1 MTKYVSLKLY
11 NYKVHTGYFDCVMNA
26 TAWKVNVANMFVM
39 CSYGVKYS
47 KKITANYNSFW
58 EMYQSKV
65 YSHHVKNVWISSS
78 TLFLVFWWIELAI
91 LRSHRQGYQN
101 FILNFEDTRKR
112 KQIKQSMLL
121 TFLWLLK
128 IVRPSDWKYK
138 KRDYKIYPWIS

>member
-1 MTKYVSLKLY
+1 M
-11 NYKVHTGYFDCVMNA
+11 
-26 TAWKVNVANMFVM
+26 
-39 CSYGVKYS
+39 
-47 KKITANYNSFW
+47 
-58 EMYQSKV
+58 
-65 YSHHVKNVWISSS
+65 

-101 FILNFEDTRKR
+101 FIFNFEDTRKR

-138 KRDYKIYPWIS
+138 KRDYKIYPWISQRIVYGLLAWFWENFGVNPYEPFHTQHCGILHIDNKSLCESSIKKSFQYQIAECCCHYKF